1 MDRLESP
8 DLNSPLILPNPEQ
21 FREYGRLFFVQIN
34 LETDDSGDIHHQI
47 QQGLAIERTLASFCK
62 GEISLAEFFDLA
74 EIHLSGDQIDQY
86 VEEVCNA
93 LEENLHPLIL
103 L

>member
-1 MDRLESP
+1 MSSLESP

-21 FREYGRLFFVQIN
+21 FRQYGSLFFVQVF
-34 LETDDSGDIHHQI
+34 LDTDDSGDIQHQI

-74 EIHLSGDQIDQY
+74 EIHLGADQIDQY
-86 VEEVCNA
+86 VDEVCDG
-93 LEENLHPLIL
+93 LEENLQPLIL
-103 L
+103 V